1 MLVNR
6 QPIFRKFWHATMPL
20 ANLQA
25 GPQPFTLLGK
35 DIVLFLDEHG
45 GPAALRDRCCHRS
58 AKLSKGQCEGGRL
71 ACGCHGWQCDRS
83 GRAVKIAQHDASRAI
98 PAEYRMPA
106 YHCTARHG
114 DNLHA
119 TPLTS
124 EVGFSHRPRPGC
136 THIAAQALTPLRHV
150 GAAPR
155 TWHAAV
161 RRCDRGGQRGCAG
174 RQGGGGA

>member
-1 MLVNR
+1 MLVKR
-6 QPIFRKFWHATMPL
+6 QPIFRKFRHATMPL
-20 ANLQA
+20 AQLQA
-25 GPQPFTLLGK
+25 GPQPFTLLGD
-35 DIVLFLDEHG
+35 DI
-45 GPAALRDRCCHRS
+45 
-58 AKLSKGQCEGGRL
+58 QCEGGRL
-71 ACGCHGWQCDRS
+71 ACGTHGWQNDRS
-83 GRAVKIAQHDASRAI
+83 GRAVKIAQHDACRAI

-124 EVGFSHRPRPGC
+124 EVGFSHHPRPGC